1 MNKQKRTSMRVA
13 ILGVLLVALV
23 FAVYTSFAKPNE
35 IKKGDKA
42 PNFSLQSLEG
52 QPMTLADLKGKG
64 VILNFW
70 GSWCEPC
77 RNEMPDLE
85 KVWLANKDQNIVI
98 VGVNVGESEVSAEQF
113 VRQVKTTFPIL
124 MDKQKEVTK
133 VYNIGKMPTTFY
145 IDQDGIVRDIM
156 FGQMNEKSINSMLE
170 KIRPVQTN

>member
-23 FAVYTSFAKPNE
+23 FALYTSFAKPNE

-52 QPMTLADLKGKG
+52 ETMTLADLKGKG

-85 KVWLANKDQNIVI
+85 KAWLANKDQNIVI
-98 VGVNVGESEVSAEQF
+98 VGVTVDESEVPAEQF
-113 VRQVKTTFPIL
+113 VRQVNTTFPIL

-133 VYNIGKMPTTFY
+133 AYNIGKMPSTFY
-145 IDQDGIVRDIM
+145 IDQDGIVQEIII
-156 FGQMNEKSINSMLE
+156 GQMDEKRINSALE
-170 KIRPVQTN
+170 KIRPVKTN

>member
-35 IKKGDKA
+35 IKKGDKV
-42 PNFSLQSLEG
+42 PNFSLQSLDGET
-52 QPMTLADLKGKG
+52 MTLADLKGKG

-85 KVWLANKDQNIVI
+85 KAWLANKDQNIVI

-124 MDKQKEVTK
+124 MDKQREVTK
-133 VYNIGKMPTTFY
+133 VYNIGQMPSTFY
-145 IDQDGIVRDIM
+145 IDQDGIVQDIII
-156 FGQMNEKSINSMLE
+156 GPMNEKRINAALE
-170 KIRPVQTN
+170 KIRPVKTN

>member
-124 MDKQKEVTK
+124 MDKQKEVTR

>member
-1 MNKQKRTSMRVA
+1 MRVA

-35 IKKGDKA
+35 IKVGDKA

-52 QPMTLADLKGKG
+52 QSMTLADLKGKG

-85 KVWLANKDQNIVI
+85 KAWLANKDQNIVI

-133 VYNIGKMPTTFY
+133 VYNIGRMPTTFY

-156 FGQMNEKSINSMLE
+156 IGQWNEKSINSKLE
-170 KIRPVQTN
+170 KIIPVQTN

>member
-35 IKKGDKA
+35 IKVGDKA

-98 VGVNVGESEVSAEQF
+98 VGVNVGESEVSAQQF
-113 VRQVKTTFPIL
+113 VRQMKTTFPIL

-156 FGQMNEKSINSMLE
+156 IGQMNEKSINSKLE